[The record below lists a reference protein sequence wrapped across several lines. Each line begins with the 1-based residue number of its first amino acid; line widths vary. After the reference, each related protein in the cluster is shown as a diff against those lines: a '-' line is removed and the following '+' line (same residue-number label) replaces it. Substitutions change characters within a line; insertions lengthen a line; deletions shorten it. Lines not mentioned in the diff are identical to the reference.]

1 MKSPWY
7 CPYCE
12 QTSTRKWNLSTHIQ
26 RKHRGLYNPIPDM
39 KQVTVFPIPEMK
51 QVTVFDS
58 YSFQQKPESSNSF
71 LPQFDM
77 YDPMQIFE
85 KSTKFQNLLQEI
97 KQLSKIEI
105 NFLLLAIYNLPN
117 YRNYSNRLF

>member
-39 KQVTVFPIPEMK
+39 KQVTL
-51 QVTVFDS
+51 FDS
-58 YSFQQKPESSNSF
+58 YSSQQKPESSNSF
-71 LPQFDM
+71 LPQ
-77 YDPMQIFE
+77 YNTSDPLQMIEKLIKFKNIFVYI
-85 KSTKFQNLLQEI
+85 L
-97 KQLSKIEI
+97 
-105 NFLLLAIYNLPN
+105 
-117 YRNYSNRLF
+117 